1 MDGGLLPFEIFVL
14 NPEVKKIWYLDK
26 TNMSNGTKS
35 KLHINYFVGIN
46 ISCLSFLMGVI
57 TTKLQN

>member
-14 NPEVKKIWYLDK
+14 NPEVNRWYLDK